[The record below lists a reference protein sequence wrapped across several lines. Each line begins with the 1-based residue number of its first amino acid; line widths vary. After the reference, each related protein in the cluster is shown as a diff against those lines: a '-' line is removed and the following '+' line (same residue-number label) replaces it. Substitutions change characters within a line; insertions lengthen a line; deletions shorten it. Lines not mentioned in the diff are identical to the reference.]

1 MTPEQQLRCD
11 LARYIR
17 TPEATS
23 HVRGELAAELL
34 VDLGY
39 RVIPWSVADFV
50 KRHDPDARKSPKALA
65 DLIVDRLDDLV
76 IPEPA
81 D

>member
-1 MTPEQQLRCD
+1 MNAEQQLRCD
-11 LARYIR
+11 LARYICV
-17 TPEATS
+17 PEATS

-34 VDLGY
+34 IDLGY
-39 RVIPWSVADFV
+39 RVLPWSVADFV

-76 IPEPA
+76 LPEPVE
-81 D
+81 